1 MNPEWVGKTYY
12 EDLGVSSSASMEEIK
27 KAYRKLSLKYH
38 PDKPSGSAD
47 KFKKINEAYQVLSN
61 PTTKKQ
67 YDMRQQ
73 AHQGHQGHSF
83 FQTAGNG
90 PHRGQPGYGNFGSVH
105 VRNFGNM
112 HEFPDD
118 ILNMMFQQHQRAQ
131 RAQKPPPI
139 VKDMHITLEQA
150 YQGISM
156 PITIER
162 ILSTEAQKQT
172 ETETLYVDI
181 PAGIDANEIVVLQQK
196 GNENVHGKGDVRIHI
211 RLYPHT
217 TFARNGLTLVYKKT
231 LSLREALCGF
241 TFELAHLNGKVYK
254 VRNDKGTM
262 IQSGHSK
269 VIQGLGFTRG
279 HHRGHLQIQFQV
291 EYPKTISTEIVDE
304 LNQVLLKME
313 KTHKTDKT
321 TE

>member
-1 MNPEWVGKTYY
+1 MNPEWANKTYY
-12 EDLGVSSSASMEEIK
+12 EDLSVSSSASMEEIK

-38 PDKPSGSAD
+38 PDKKSGSAE

-67 YDMRQQ
+67 YDMRHQP
-73 AHQGHQGHSF
+73 QGHF
-83 FQTAGNG
+83 FQTSGNE
-90 PHRGQPGYGNFGSVH
+90 QPGYGHFGSVH

-118 ILNMMFQQHQRAQ
+118 ILNMMFQQHQRAKQ
-131 RAQKPPPI
+131 NQKPPPI

-162 ILSTEAQKQT
+162 ILSTETQKQT

-196 GNENVHGKGDVRIHI
+196 GNENAYGKGDVRIHI

-217 TFARNGLTLVYKKT
+217 IFARNGLTLVYKKT